1 MLPPKLTDFENLPG
15 LGVTGRTGGE
25 TLAAGS
31 RELMARLGVDISPLA
46 ALPDVR
52 SQAKTEVCVARGG
65 KLLGV
70 IGVAHRSVRTRR
82 RRCGG

>member
-1 MLPPKLTDFENLPG
+1 M
-15 LGVTGRTGGE
+15 TGRTGGE

-70 IGVAHRSVRTRR
+70 IGVADRL
-82 RRCGG
+82 RRCV